1 MIRAIKM
8 KCYLKGC
15 ALVGKN
21 TFALNICYC
30 HLYHKKGTKI
40 FPRFIVSFNIPDFD
54 IQANA
59 TRRGFYH
66 IILEEEFDLTD
77 V

>member
-21 TFALNICYC
+21 TFALNMCYC
-30 HLYHKKGTKI
+30 HLYHKKVLKY
-40 FPRFIVSFNIPDFD
+40 FPGLLSPLKYQTLISRQMPPGE
-54 IQANA
+54 
-59 TRRGFYH
+59 GFT
-66 IILEEEFDLTD
+66 ILSWKKNSI
-77 V
+77 